1 MTTFLYI
8 AGLAA
13 VLVLIAIVI
22 GIAMC
27 SHFEHFGGDD
37 SDVHPL

>member
-1 MTTFLYI
+1 MTTILYI

-13 VLVLIAIVI
+13 VLVLVAIVI

-27 SHFEHFGGDD
+27 SHFGGDD
-37 SDVHPL
+37 SDVHP

>member
-1 MTTFLYI
+1 MSTFLYI

-13 VLVLIAIVI
+13 VLVLVAIVI

-27 SHFEHFGGDD
+27 SHFGGGDD
-37 SDVHPL
+37 DEVHPL